1 MEAHTVSRDSS
12 IGRAARLTKITHLL
26 YRNPRGLT
34 AREMAGLCQVTPRT
48 VQRDLQVLEE
58 AGVPLW
64 EDEDGR
70 RYGILEGYFL
80 PPIRL
85 GLHEAMAL
93 FVAARLLSRYS
104 DEHNPHITSA
114 LAKLAGILPEA
125 MAGHVLKTARTLAQR
140 AEDPLFTQ
148 VMETLTLGWATG
160 RKVRLR
166 YQSAGSENVHE
177 YVFCPYFIEPS
188 GVGYATYVIGHSSYF
203 DGMRTFKVE
212 RIQKAE
218 LLQETFE
225 IPEDFDAPE
234 LLAAS
239 WGIIYG
245 EEEITV
251 KLRFSPEVTRRVKE
265 STWHPSQEIEDQP
278 DGGCLFTVA
287 VANPIEITP
296 WIRSWG
302 AECEVL
308 EPANLREEIGEEMTR
323 GARLYAAMTAADE

>member
-1 MEAHTVSRDSS
+1 MSGERS

-34 AREMAGLCQVTPRT
+34 SRELARLCQVTPRT
-48 VQRDLQVLEE
+48 IQRDLQVLEE
-58 AGVPLW
+58 AGIPVW
-64 EDEDGR
+64 EDEEGR

-85 GLHEAMAL
+85 ALDEAMAL

-125 MAGHVLKTARTLAQR
+125 MAGHVLKTAQTLAQR
-140 AEDPLFTQ
+140 PEDPVYTRVL
-148 VMETLTLGWATG
+148 ETLTLGWATG
-160 RKVRLR
+160 RKVRMW

-188 GVGYATYVIGHSSYF
+188 GVGFATYAIGHSSYF
-203 DGMRTFKVE
+203 DGIRTFKVE
-212 RIQKAE
+212 RIRKAE
-218 LLQETFE
+218 LLKETFQ
-225 IPEDFDAPE
+225 IPDDFDATE
-234 LLAAS
+234 LLAGS
-239 WGIIYG
+239 WGIFYG
-245 EEEITV
+245 EEETTV

-265 STWHPSQEIEDQP
+265 STWHQSQQIEDLP
-278 DGGCLFTVA
+278 DGGCLFTVVVASA
-287 VANPIEITP
+287 VEITP

-308 EPANLREEIGEEMTR
+308 EPVELREEIAEEMTR
-323 GARLYAAMTAADE
+323 GARLYAAITAAEE